1 MARARKLLGH
11 AEVAVGLEVDGH
23 GDHETSRLQSVSE
36 FSHERHQIVPEIF
49 DQKRNCYLA
58 HCVTTDFYSL

>member
-49 DQKRNCYLA
+49 DQN
-58 HCVTTDFYSL
+58 VTVI